1 MVLTT
6 VRFSQFNASLNRN
19 TAGQLVTDLSTPN
32 NAQAKTVAEIIQ
44 RNNPDVLLINEFDY
58 SPAAVN
64 LFRQNYLQI
73 SQNGA
78 TPVNYSYFYISP
90 SNTGIASGFDL
101 NNNGTTVTT
110 PGTTGY
116 GDDAFGFGN
125 FPGQFGMLL
134 LSKYPIDTANV
145 RTFQNFLWKD
155 MPGNLL
161 TNDPTVDNSATS
173 INENLNG
180 FYSPEEINVLRL
192 SSKSHWDV
200 PITVNGETVH
210 VLVSHP
216 TPPTFDGTEDR
227 NGKRN
232 SDEIRFWAD
241 YITPGKGDYIYDDGG
256 KKGNLA
262 AGSSFVIM
270 GDQNADPLDGD
281 SYNNAIRQLLLNP
294 SINTNVIPT
303 SLGAPQQ
310 ATLQGQANNNHKGN
324 PAFDTA
330 DFADTA
336 PGNLRT
342 DYVLPSSDLQISKSE
357 VYWPSNT
364 DPNFPLVGTFNS
376 SLPGGFPSSDHR
388 LIYADVQVGETEPG
402 KTAVSAGFKGQTIF
416 NTGFIPSGA
425 AGTVNGQQVAL
436 GGLSGVTYDAV
447 NNRYYA
453 ISDDRSQNARFYT
466 FTLDHVTNTVTFTNV
481 VQLKDIN
488 GNPFAANSLDPEGI
502 ALTSNGTVFISSEG
516 EVRPDL
522 GASRVTNPFIKE
534 FNLTTGQEI
543 RSLAVPKKFNP
554 VVQDTN
560 NNNVVDTGDT
570 QTSGVRNNLAFES
583 LTITPDQ
590 KTLFT
595 ATESALFQDGAIST
609 TTTSSRSRIIQYNLV
624 TGQPEKEYLYIT
636 DPIAKAPT
644 GGTAAD
650 NGLVDLLAI
659 DNRGTLLALERS
671 FAVGQGNT
679 IKIYEISLQGATD
692 INTVDSLSSLTASQL
707 AAIQPTQKRLILNL
721 DTLSLPNSDGNHPT
735 GTDNI
740 EGLAFGPKLADG
752 TQSIVLVSDNNFGAT
767 QFTQIVTLSADLVPT
782 ATPIVETRPALLDD
796 GSLPFSQRA
805 DADDPAIYVNAT
817 DSSKSLVLT
826 SVKNGGLRIY
836 DLAGNLLQTINPSN
850 PDIRY
855 NNVDLQ
861 YGFTLGGQKVDIA
874 VASDRNNDKLAIFKI
889 NPNSAN
895 GNYLENIT
903 DSNAA
908 TIFQSVPFAA
918 PYSASTRSSYGLALY
933 RSPVTNDYY
942 VFTSRRQTG
951 DIAQLKLVDKGNGK
965 IGYEVVRSFTIP
977 SPTTAGASAQTEG
990 MVADQETGFL
1000 YIGQEDVGIWKFDA
1014 EPNGGSTGK
1023 LIEKVKAEGGKN
1035 LTNDVEGLTIY
1046 YGKNGTGYLLAS
1058 SQGDNTFAA
1067 YTREGNNDFLGR
1079 FGVGNNGGIDSVQE
1093 SDGADVI
1100 NLPLGPN
1107 FPYGVF
1113 ITQDGANDPATIVSG
1128 ENISSNFKLVPWEN
1142 IANALPTPLK
1152 IDTTSYDPRNPV
1164 PQARLTNYEFT
1175 NLPKLGTTSKGQDIF
1190 LGGFSGLYF
1199 QGIAPNGNLQFVTNT
1214 DRGPNGDPTGAN
1226 RPFYLPD
1233 FQPEIVSFELNRQTG
1248 AITITK
1254 RTGLFEK
1261 DGTTPLT
1268 GLPNLQAGANGTAY
1282 TDEVAVNLD
1291 GQVIANKALGAD
1303 VEGIVIAPNGDYWL
1317 VDEYRPAIYNFDVN
1331 GKLLN
1336 RYIPQGTATAL
1347 EPDAAA
1353 GTFGTEVLPAVYGQR
1368 RNNRGFEAVALEG
1381 SKLYAFIQSAI
1392 DNPDNASD
1400 TTSRN
1405 SRNLRILEFDIIS
1418 KQVTGEYLYLLDNIT
1433 AAGNA
1438 KTDKLGDAVSLGNG
1452 KFAIVERD
1460 DLGTNASNKLIY
1472 QINLAGATNINN
1484 SANFTLPA
1492 GKTIEQ
1498 LTPAELTT
1506 AKITPVSKS
1515 LIANAAQL
1523 GYTGVEKLE
1532 GLALVAPNTLAL
1544 INDNDFNVSG
1554 NTPTEKLGI
1563 LELPYN
1569 LTTPQPKPSLNILLV
1584 NDDGYQ
1590 AKGINVLYDKL
1601 VAAGHKVTLVAP
1613 KTQQSGQGT
1622 AIDTDKVFQPI
1633 EVVNYA
1639 PNKWYVDGKPVI
1651 ATWTGLDFVVKQR
1664 PDLVI
1669 SGINEGENLGLEGII
1684 SGTLS
1689 AAVSAVHQGVP
1700 AIAVSAGI
1708 ILSERAT
1715 GYPST
1720 DKAYQVGANYVV
1732 DLISQLQEKQGSQ
1745 PQLLPDGIG
1754 LNVNIPADNPITG
1767 IAFTEFD
1774 LAGSFDF
1781 KFGQLPANFG
1791 TGQGILYSQN
1801 SLPAGATPKPTS
1813 EGEQFL
1819 ADKITVTAFDGDWGT
1834 TASQRQA
1841 LAPRLPL
1848 TVPNLVNPIATASKS
1863 LNILLVNDDGYQA
1876 KGIDV
1881 IYNALVAAG
1890 HNVILVAPKTQQ
1902 SGKGTAINTDKIF
1915 QNMEVVEFDPT
1926 KNKWYVDGT
1935 PIVAT
1940 WAGLDYILP
1949 SQENLAKPDLVI
1961 SGINEGENV
1970 GFDAISSGTLS
1981 AAVTALQ
1988 NGIPAIAVSAGI
2000 NLAEFQQGN
2009 RSSTGKAYDVAARM
2023 VVDTINKLLT
2033 TQGTNPDLLPK
2044 GVGLNI
2050 NVPAYN
2056 PDNASL
2062 KTLTGVALTKF
2073 DETTSLNFNVAKNQN
2088 GVTSILLGSPTIT
2101 GDIESEGG
2109 KFLERNIT
2117 ITPIDGNWSASAS
2130 TFQKVA
2136 NDATPL
2142 AVNGIASGDT
2152 TQTSTVLWARSI
2164 FPGAVK
2170 FEYSTNSN
2178 FSNIAGTQTA
2188 NVTDVNLPV
2197 KVAVSGLTPN
2207 TNYFYRV
2214 TDTTGAT
2221 SIGKF
2226 STAAVVGNKTGLK
2239 FGVSGDWRGELAPY
2253 PAVSNADDAN
2263 LKFFVELGDTI
2274 YADVASPA
2282 VKNPDGTEKKQVITV
2297 DEYRAKQAEVYSQRY
2312 GENTLGDLRAA
2323 TSIFATID
2331 DHEVYNDFGGKVPT
2345 NYNAT
2350 LTGDQE
2356 LQKVTT
2362 AATGTASLEV
2372 SHANN
2377 YIDYSLTVKGLDF
2390 GTFLG
2395 ITPQTAATADDVT
2408 GMHIHRAARGANGS
2422 VVFDPK
2428 KNDQEFKSTINQ
2440 DGSVTFTGRWD
2451 SVDGLTSTLL
2461 NSFET
2466 VKSGADTNLYFNV
2479 HTTTNPGGE
2488 IRGQIVAGA
2497 NLTNDSA
2504 VYENGLQAFQEYNPI
2519 SDQFYGA
2526 TGDSS
2531 TAEERKLYRY
2541 NTFGSD
2547 AATFVLDARSFRDSG
2562 LTDVA
2567 NISDATQVTKFLTD
2581 SFNPNRTMLGK
2592 VQLDDLKRD
2601 LIQAQK
2607 DGITWKF
2614 IMLSQPIQNLGVAIA
2629 KRCCKQ
2635 FAADRYEGYAA
2646 ERTEILK
2653 FINDSKIS
2661 NVVFVT
2667 ADFHGTLVNNLTYQL
2682 APGQAQIPTR
2692 SFEIITGSVA
2702 YDAPFGPTVG
2712 NFFLTPE
2719 QKAFYNSLPVAND
2732 VDSTVNDRDD
2742 FIKQVINGGI
2752 NALGYDPIGLNN
2764 NLTVASGL
2772 IDAKLLQGDY
2782 IATHTY
2788 GWTEFNIDQATQKLT
2803 VTTYGIDPYTRQE
2816 VEGNPA
2822 AISSRQPKI
2831 VSQFEVTANNFVD
2844 LELSQTANVTNA
2856 VIGDQVT
2863 FTLTLSNKGS
2873 LLANGIK
2880 VTDLLPQPFTFISAT
2895 PEQGTYNSQT
2905 GVWEVGEI
2913 AGNVTRTLKLT
2924 AKVTQ
2929 SGALTNKA
2937 EITAQNQPDFDSG
2950 AGNNNAQEDDQS
2962 STTLNIASNM
2972 VTLKGFASLP
2982 ADTFAA
2988 GPSAGAAVTNPT
3000 NGRTTPFPGQPVQ
3013 GFSGVQFAPNGA
3025 GSVFWFLADNGFGA
3039 KNNSADFLLRLYQVD
3054 PNFAG
3059 TENANGSVAVQN
3071 FIQLSDPNKL
3081 IPFDI
3086 VNKNTA
3092 KRELTGAD
3100 FDVESFV
3107 IDAKGDIWVGDE
3119 FGTYLLHF
3127 NSNGVLLDAPFATP
3141 NLVKLNTLNGQAP
3154 IVIGH
3159 RGASGEL
3166 PEHTIEAY
3174 RLAILRGADFIEPD
3188 LVSTK
3193 DGILIAR
3200 HEPNLINTTDVASR
3214 PEFASRKKT
3223 VLVDGV
3229 TEEGFFASDF
3239 TLAEIKTL
3247 RAVMPQGFR
3256 DQLYNGLLQVP
3267 TLGEIIDLV
3276 KEVEVQTG
3284 KKIGIYPETKHPT
3297 YHDNLGLSLE
3307 EKLIDTLKVKGFTD
3321 PKRVFI
3327 QSFEVSN
3334 LKDLNNTIMPAAGV
3348 NLPLVQ
3354 LLDAYDVANDGT
3366 LLYQDVYARPYD
3378 FTVKGDTRTYGDLL
3392 TPTGLKEI
3400 AAYAD
3405 GIGPWKRQIVSVK
3418 TVDNNN
3424 DGKPDDLNN
3433 DGVINDADKVTL
3445 APTSLVSDAHKE
3457 GLLVHPYTFRNESRS
3472 LASNYNNNPELE
3484 YRQFISLGV
3493 DGYFTDFPGTGD
3505 LVRDQITANQVRSPQ
3520 NPTVLSTPKFDTLTG
3535 KAPIVIGHR
3544 GASGER
3550 PEHTIEA
3557 YKLAIAQGADFVE
3570 PDLVVTKDGVLIARH
3585 EPMLAVGVLNT
3596 DGTIQRD
3603 TNGKPVINT
3612 TDTSTDVYLR
3622 DKFSDRLKIKNL
3634 DGRNVAG
3641 WFAEDFTLAEVKELN
3656 AIERIPALRG
3666 TTFDQDGLKVPTL
3679 KEVIDL
3685 VKQVELETGRKIGIY
3700 PETKHP
3706 TFFQQQGINTSQ
3718 ILADTLKAENFTD
3731 PSRIFIQSFEVAN
3744 LKALKNTIM
3753 PTAGIDIPLVQL
3765 FGGSGRPY
3773 DFVVSGD
3780 TRTYTD
3786 ISTPAGLTEIA
3797 TYAKGIGPN
3806 KQRIIPQLTVDANK
3820 DGTADDL
3827 NGDGQI
3833 SDGDRVLG
3841 TPTTL
3846 IQDAH
3851 KAGLIVHLYTL
3862 RNDEFFLPDTYKN
3875 DPGAEF
3881 RKFIDLGVDGFF
3893 TDFPKTGRQVLVNNY
3908 LAGTGY
3914 ANPNGN
3920 LNTPYFNN
3928 SPEYFAPNQPYYG
3941 DLVTANLN
3949 RSQGFEGMA
3958 FSPDRQTIYPM
3969 LEGTVVGDSAGSVRI
3984 YKFDVASESY
3994 QGLVG
3999 RYQLASTSNAI
4010 GDFTPINNNEF
4021 LVIERD
4027 NGQGSTALFKKIFK
4041 VDFSKIDAN
4050 GFVSKE
4056 EVANL
4061 LNIQDTN
4068 DLNGDGKTTYDM
4080 PFQTI
4085 EDVLVID
4092 SKTILVANDNNYP
4105 FSIGRPPAID
4115 NNEMVV
4121 LELDKPLALDSRLG
4135 ISASIA
4141 EATQY
4146 IAGTTGK
4153 DDLFVSGGTD
4163 GIKDTIFTGAGND
4176 TVDTVLGA
4184 ISPFAGNNI
4193 VDSGSGDDTIFVNKG
4208 DRAFGSDGN
4217 DTFDARDGQGGNRI
4231 SGGVGDDTFYLGSND
4246 RALGGDGKDIFRVS
4260 LGGGN
4265 LISGG
4270 AGADQFWIVNAELPS
4285 SANTVLDFQ
4294 LGTDVIGISGA
4305 VSLGITTSTL
4315 KLNQVGAD
4323 TAIVFNNQTLATL
4336 TGIQASSLSL
4346 TDPKQF
4352 ILA

>member
-19 TAGQLVTDLSTPN
+19 TDGQLVTDLSTPN

-64 LFRQNYLQI
+64 LFRENYLQI

-78 TPVNYSYFYISP
+78 TPVNYSYSYIAP

-101 NNNGTTVTT
+101 NNNATTVTT
-110 PGTTGY
+110 PGVSGY

-125 FPGQFGMLL
+125 FPGQYGMLL
-134 LSKYPIDTANV
+134 LSKYPIDTANI

-161 TNDPTVDNSATS
+161 TNDPTVDNPATS
-173 INENLNG
+173 VNENLNG

-192 SSKSHWDV
+192 SSKNHWDV

-357 VYWPSNT
+357 VYWSSNT
-364 DPNFPLVGTFNS
+364 DTNFPLVGTFNP

-466 FTLDHVTNTVTFTNV
+466 FTLDPVTNTVTFTNV

-502 ALTSNGTVFISSEG
+502 ALTNNGTVLISSEG

-543 RSLAVPKKFNP
+543 RSLAVPKKFLP

-636 DPIAKAPT
+636 DPIAKAPI

-692 INTVDSLSSLTASQL
+692 INTVDSLSSLTTSQL
-707 AAIQPTQKRLILNL
+707 AAIQPAQKRLLLNL
-721 DTLSLPNSDGNHPT
+721 DSLSLPNSDGNHPT

-752 TQSIVLVSDNNFGAT
+752 TQSIILVSDNNFGST
-767 QFTQIVTLSADLVPT
+767 QFTQILTLSADVVPT

-855 NNVDLQ
+855 NNIDLQ

-889 NPNSAN
+889 NPNSTN
-895 GNYLENIT
+895 GNFLENIT
-903 DSNAA
+903 DSSAA
-908 TIFQSVPFAA
+908 TIFQNVPFAT
-918 PYSASTRSSYGLALY
+918 PYSASTRSAYGLAIY

-951 DIAQLKLVDKGNGK
+951 DVAQLKLVDKGNGK

-1058 SQGDNTFAA
+1058 SQGDNTFAT

-1079 FGVGNNGGIDSVQE
+1079 FAVGNNGGIDSVQE

-1142 IANALPTPLK
+1142 IVATLPQVLK

-1164 PQARLTNYEFT
+1164 PQPRLTNYEFT

-1199 QGIAPNGNLQFVTNT
+1199 QGIAVNGNLQFVTHT

-1233 FQPEIVSFELNRQTG
+1233 FQPEIVSFELNKQTG
-1248 AITITK
+1248 AISITK

-1268 GLPNLQAGANGTAY
+1268 GLPNLQAGAFGTAY

-1303 VEGIVIAPNGDYWL
+1303 LEGIVIAPNGDYWL

-1336 RYIPQGTATAL
+1336 RFIPQGTATAP

-1353 GTFGTEVLPAVYGQR
+1353 GTFGTEILPAVYGQR

-1392 DNPDNASD
+1392 DNPDNAGD

-1438 KTDKLGDAVSLGNG
+1438 RTDKLGDAVSLGNG
-1452 KFAIVERD
+1452 KFAVVERD

-1472 QINLAGATNINN
+1472 QINLAGATNINK

-1506 AKITPVSKS
+1506 ANITPVSKS
-1515 LIANAAQL
+1515 LIVNAAQL

-1532 GLALVAPNTLAL
+1532 GLALVSPNTLAL
-1544 INDNDFNVSG
+1544 INDNDFNVTG
-1554 NTPTEKLGI
+1554 NSPLEKLGI
-1563 LELPYN
+1563 LELPN
-1569 LTTPQPKPSLNILLV
+1569 N
-1584 NDDGYQ
+1584 
-1590 AKGINVLYDKL
+1590 
-1601 VAAGHKVTLVAP
+1601 
-1613 KTQQSGQGT
+1613 
-1622 AIDTDKVFQPI
+1622 
-1633 EVVNYA
+1633 
-1639 PNKWYVDGKPVI
+1639 
-1651 ATWTGLDFVVKQR
+1651 
-1664 PDLVI
+1664 
-1669 SGINEGENLGLEGII
+1669 
-1684 SGTLS
+1684 
-1689 AAVSAVHQGVP
+1689 
-1700 AIAVSAGI
+1700 
-1708 ILSERAT
+1708 
-1715 GYPST
+1715 
-1720 DKAYQVGANYVV
+1720 
-1732 DLISQLQEKQGSQ
+1732 
-1745 PQLLPDGIG
+1745 
-1754 LNVNIPADNPITG
+1754 
-1767 IAFTEFD
+1767 
-1774 LAGSFDF
+1774 
-1781 KFGQLPANFG
+1781 
-1791 TGQGILYSQN
+1791 
-1801 SLPAGATPKPTS
+1801 
-1813 EGEQFL
+1813 
-1819 ADKITVTAFDGDWGT
+1819 
-1834 TASQRQA
+1834 
-1841 LAPRLPL
+1841 
-1848 TVPNLVNPIATASKS
+1848 
-1863 LNILLVNDDGYQA
+1863 
-1876 KGIDV
+1876 
-1881 IYNALVAAG
+1881 
-1890 HNVILVAPKTQQ
+1890 
-1902 SGKGTAINTDKIF
+1902 
-1915 QNMEVVEFDPT
+1915 
-1926 KNKWYVDGT
+1926 
-1935 PIVAT
+1935 
-1940 WAGLDYILP
+1940 
-1949 SQENLAKPDLVI
+1949 
-1961 SGINEGENV
+1961 
-1970 GFDAISSGTLS
+1970 
-1981 AAVTALQ
+1981 
-1988 NGIPAIAVSAGI
+1988 
-2000 NLAEFQQGN
+2000 
-2009 RSSTGKAYDVAARM
+2009 
-2023 VVDTINKLLT
+2023 
-2033 TQGTNPDLLPK
+2033 
-2044 GVGLNI
+2044 
-2050 NVPAYN
+2050 
-2056 PDNASL
+2056 
-2062 KTLTGVALTKF
+2062 
-2073 DETTSLNFNVAKNQN
+2073 
-2088 GVTSILLGSPTIT
+2088 
-2101 GDIESEGG
+2101 
-2109 KFLERNIT
+2109 
-2117 ITPIDGNWSASAS
+2117 
-2130 TFQKVA
+2130 
-2136 NDATPL
+2136 
-2142 AVNGIASGDT
+2142 IAS
-2152 TQTSTVLWARSI
+2152 
-2164 FPGAVK
+2164 
-2170 FEYSTNSN
+2170 
-2178 FSNIAGTQTA
+2178 
-2188 NVTDVNLPV
+2188 
-2197 KVAVSGLTPN
+2197 
-2207 TNYFYRV
+2207 
-2214 TDTTGAT
+2214 
-2221 SIGKF
+2221 
-2226 STAAVVGNKTGLK
+2226 
-2239 FGVSGDWRGELAPY
+2239 
-2253 PAVSNADDAN
+2253 
-2263 LKFFVELGDTI
+2263 
-2274 YADVASPA
+2274 
-2282 VKNPDGTEKKQVITV
+2282 
-2297 DEYRAKQAEVYSQRY
+2297 
-2312 GENTLGDLRAA
+2312 
-2323 TSIFATID
+2323 
-2331 DHEVYNDFGGKVPT
+2331 
-2345 NYNAT
+2345 
-2350 LTGDQE
+2350 
-2356 LQKVTT
+2356 
-2362 AATGTASLEV
+2362 
-2372 SHANN
+2372 
-2377 YIDYSLTVKGLDF
+2377 
-2390 GTFLG
+2390 
-2395 ITPQTAATADDVT
+2395 
-2408 GMHIHRAARGANGS
+2408 
-2422 VVFDPK
+2422 
-2428 KNDQEFKSTINQ
+2428 
-2440 DGSVTFTGRWD
+2440 
-2451 SVDGLTSTLL
+2451 
-2461 NSFET
+2461 
-2466 VKSGADTNLYFNV
+2466 
-2479 HTTTNPGGE
+2479 
-2488 IRGQIVAGA
+2488 
-2497 NLTNDSA
+2497 
-2504 VYENGLQAFQEYNPI
+2504 
-2519 SDQFYGA
+2519 
-2526 TGDSS
+2526 
-2531 TAEERKLYRY
+2531 
-2541 NTFGSD
+2541 
-2547 AATFVLDARSFRDSG
+2547 
-2562 LTDVA
+2562 
-2567 NISDATQVTKFLTD
+2567 
-2581 SFNPNRTMLGK
+2581 
-2592 VQLDDLKRD
+2592 
-2601 LIQAQK
+2601 
-2607 DGITWKF
+2607 
-2614 IMLSQPIQNLGVAIA
+2614 
-2629 KRCCKQ
+2629 
-2635 FAADRYEGYAA
+2635 
-2646 ERTEILK
+2646 
-2653 FINDSKIS
+2653 
-2661 NVVFVT
+2661 
-2667 ADFHGTLVNNLTYQL
+2667 
-2682 APGQAQIPTR
+2682 
-2692 SFEIITGSVA
+2692 
-2702 YDAPFGPTVG
+2702 
-2712 NFFLTPE
+2712 
-2719 QKAFYNSLPVAND
+2719 
-2732 VDSTVNDRDD
+2732 
-2742 FIKQVINGGI
+2742 
-2752 NALGYDPIGLNN
+2752 
-2764 NLTVASGL
+2764 
-2772 IDAKLLQGDY
+2772 
-2782 IATHTY
+2782 
-2788 GWTEFNIDQATQKLT
+2788 
-2803 VTTYGIDPYTRQE
+2803 
-2816 VEGNPA
+2816 
-2822 AISSRQPKI
+2822 
-2831 VSQFEVTANNFVD
+2831 VD
-2844 LELSQTANVTNA
+2844 LELSQTVDATQP
-2856 VIGDQVT
+2856 VIGGQVT
-2863 FTLTLSNKGS
+2863 FNLTLFNHSP
-2873 LLANGIK
+2873 LVANGIK

-2895 PEQGTYNSQT
+2895 PQQGTYNNQT
-2905 GVWEVGEI
+2905 GVWDVGEI

-2962 STTLNIASNM
+2962 STTLNIPPNM
-2972 VTLKGFASLP
+2972 VTIKGFASLP

-2988 GPSAGAAVTNPT
+2988 GPAAGATVTNPT

-3013 GFSGVQFAPNGA
+3013 GFSGVQFAPNSG

-3127 NSNGVLLDAPFATP
+3127 NSNGVLLDAPFPTP
-3141 NLVKLNTLNGQAP
+3141 NPVKLNTLNGQAP

-3193 DGILIAR
+3193 DGVLIAR

-3214 PEFASRKKT
+3214 AEFASRKKT
-3223 VLVDGV
+3223 VLVDGAA
-3229 TEEGFFASDF
+3229 EEGFFASDF

-3256 DQLYNGLLQVP
+3256 DQVYNGLLQVP

-3321 PKRVFI
+3321 PKRIFI

-3354 LLDAYDVANDGT
+3354 LIDAYDVANDGT
-3366 LLYQDVYARPYD
+3366 LLYQDVNARPYD
-3378 FTVKGDTRTYGDLL
+3378 FVGKGDTRTYGDLL
-3392 TPTGLKEI
+3392 TTAGLKEI

-3405 GIGPWKRQIVSVK
+3405 GIGPWKRQIISVK

-3457 GLLVHPYTFRNESRS
+3457 GLVVHPYTFRNESRS

-3484 YRQFISLGV
+3484 FRQFINLGV

-3535 KAPIVIGHR
+3535 NAPIVIGHR

-3550 PEHTIEA
+3550 PEHTLA
-3557 YKLAIAQGADFVE
+3557 SYKLAIAQGADFVE

-3603 TNGKPVINT
+3603 TNGKPVINS

-3622 DKFSDRLKIKNL
+3622 DKFADRLKIKNL

-3893 TDFPKTGRQVLVNNY
+3893 TDFPKTGRQVLVNDY

-3920 LNTPYFNN
+3920 LNTPYINN

-3969 LEGTVVGDSAGSVRI
+3969 LEGTVVGDPAGSVRI

-3999 RYQLASTSNAI
+3999 RYQLVSTSNAI

-4056 EVANL
+4056 EVADL
-4061 LNIQDTN
+4061 LNIQDPK
-4068 DLNGDGKTTYDM
+4068 DLNGDGKTTYNM

-4105 FSIGRPPAID
+4105 FSIGRPPGID

-4121 LELDKPLALDSRLG
+4121 LELDKPIALDSRLG
-4135 ISASIA
+4135 LSAAIA

-4146 IAGTTGK
+4146 VAGTTGK

-4163 GIKDTIFTGAGND
+4163 GINDTIFTGAGND
-4176 TVDTVLGA
+4176 TVDTVFGA

-4193 VDSGSGDDTIFVNKG
+4193 VDLGSGDDTIFVNKG

-4217 DTFDARDGQGGNRI
+4217 DIFDARDGQGGNRI

-4260 LGGGN
+4260 LGGSN

-4270 AGADQFWIVNAELPS
+4270 AGADQFWIVNAELPKA
-4285 SANTVLDFQ
+4285 ANTVLDFQ
-4294 LGTDVIGISGA
+4294 LGTDVIGIQGA

-4346 TDPKQF
+4346 TDSKQF
-4352 ILA
+4352 VFA